1 MTQVDRAFVRAAL
14 PCRPPEGHKGTF
26 GKVHILAGSVGFTG
40 APWLAS
46 AAAVRTGSGLVF
58 LWTPEKVWPV
68 LAVKCGS
75 AMPSPIPPYPR
86 LLEQMDSGQAAL
98 IGPGL
103 GRSRKSDVRTL
114 RLIEQLQS
122 PLVLDA
128 DGINAAAAHRDVLTT
143 RAGRLTVLTPH
154 DGEFLRLTR
163 GEGIGPDREQAAAD
177 FARQSGCV
185 LVLKGHRTI
194 TAFPDGETFVNTTGN
209 PGIAKGGSGDLL
221 AGMILFLLGQGIE
234 PKRAVPAAV
243 WLHGKAGDLAAAR
256 YGEYGMTPEDLLD
269 HIPAA
274 ILEAMA

>member
-1 MTQVDRAFVRAAL
+1 MRPVDRDFVKAAL
-14 PCRPPEGHKGTF
+14 PVRDPEGHKGTF

-46 AAAVRTGSGLVF
+46 SAAVKTGSGLVY
-58 LWTPEKVWPV
+58 LWTEPEVWPV

-75 AMPSPIPPYPR
+75 AMPAPIPPFSV
-86 LLEQMDSGQAAL
+86 LLQKMDSGEAAL

-103 GRSRKSDVRTL
+103 GRSRKNDVRTL
-114 RLIEQLQS
+114 RLIEKLTC

-128 DGINAAAAHRDVLTT
+128 DGINAAAEHRDVLTT

-163 GEGIGPDREQAAAD
+163 EEGIGPDREQAAAD
-177 FARQSGCV
+177 LARQTGCV

-194 TAFPDGETFVNTTGN
+194 TAFPDGETFRNTTGN
-209 PGIAKGGSGDLL
+209 SGMAKGGSGDLL
-221 AGMILFLLGQGIE
+221 AGMILSLLGQGID

-243 WLHGKAGDLAAAR
+243 WLHGRAGDLAAEQL
-256 YGEYGMTPEDLLD
+256 GEYGMTPEDLLD
-269 HIPAA
+269 RIPAA
-274 ILEAMA
+274 ILDAMA